1 MDLFLWLHIEILLC
15 VCVCLYTINAYA
27 HMHSFLCQN
36 MHKDQSSQTGVFF
49 LRWLSWTFQLL
60 SLVVLGLS
68 CRMTRYQSL
77 RWNQTSSPALATRL
91 AARYCE
97 LSGLSS
103 DLASIYHFWII
114 IIKTLYPY
122 GQNQDASQ
130 VTTND
135 ERWRLSG
142 LVLSKIRWHNNV
154 CVVDFVLQA
163 KG

>member
-1 MDLFLWLHIEILLC
+1 MNQLLLLEMDLFLWLHIEILLC

-114 IIKTLYPY
+114 IIIKTLSLW
-122 GQNQDASQ
+122 AKSRCF
-130 VTTND
+130 T
-135 ERWRLSG
+135 SH
-142 LVLSKIRWHNNV
+142 SKWWKMKTEWFSI
-154 CVVDFVLQA
+154 
-163 KG
+163 K